1 MNKTWQKSELLIGLL
16 LAGNLYGTAQ
26 AAPQD
31 YTQLNTAG
39 QDAIRRHDYVA
50 AENYFKQARS
60 AALAVGQQDFLR
72 EMDARRA
79 AMYINNDEPS
89 RAVAILTPYIKPGV
103 DKFMLSDYL
112 QALRACN
119 EPKKALAVFQE
130 YVKDW
135 QTFPVYG
142 LENVAAVA
150 LRQKNY
156 PLAKKIY
163 ESILSHEKTENV
175 PFVQLG
181 YAYTLVRMGHES
193 QAVEAYSKIANIAPR
208 YNNII
213 AGDASAFILEGQLG
227 IARKLFGLLGK
238 DAAEKET
245 YQLLYAQ
252 NLVNVNRD
260 LSNEDLNFQ
269 RDERLDDRSYYH
281 EADSILRKL
290 LQSDDQDIVH
300 DARVAQ
306 AANNLNN
313 ELLADARSGL
323 QKLLAEDNSDMA
335 ALTVQNAYENQQ
347 LHSLTTYYENS
358 IDNKRNKE
366 QSVGITYDNY
376 IGHNIYLSHDV
387 RRSWL
392 QDDDNSTAY
401 WQSTSGLRKKFG
413 WGEITGEWIRYDVDD
428 AKNGYS
434 MGVVFD
440 IGDAAK
446 IGYTRGM
453 RLHNHVGTVKNSIRE
468 KYQTISFNHQLTPK
482 TALAAQ
488 YEWADLDD
496 QNKYWEYTV
505 GLNHLLQVKH
515 NFSDRL
521 LLEYSRASYDH
532 EVWFYNSPERRE
544 DYMLGWQRKW
554 NYPQIETTW
563 LCETVL
569 GWGHDNDDSMEFT
582 PHIRLEYTKDFP
594 HNQQLRLGTTI
605 YKYFNQ
611 TSTENNRRN
620 DGYQFSASYNW
631 RW

>member
-1 MNKTWQKSELLIGLL
+1 MKKTWQKSELLIGLL

-60 AALAVGQQDFLR
+60 AALAAGQQDFLR

-89 RAVAILTPYIKPGV
+89 RAVMILTPYIKSGV
-103 DKFMLSDYL
+103 DKYILSDYL

-119 EPKKALAVFQE
+119 EPQKVLLVFQE

-142 LENVAAVA
+142 LENVAAVC
-150 LRQKNY
+150 LRQKKY
-156 PLAKKIY
+156 PLAQKLY
-163 ESILSHEKTENV
+163 ESILSREKAENV

-181 YAYTLVRMGHES
+181 YAYTLARMGQDG
-193 QAVEAYSKIANIAPR
+193 QAVDAYRKAANLAPR

-213 AGDASAFILEGQLG
+213 AGDAAAFILEGQLG
-227 IARKLFGLLGK
+227 IARQLFGLLGK
-238 DAAEKET
+238 DAAEKEA
-245 YQLLYAQ
+245 YQLLYVQ

-260 LSNEDLNFQ
+260 IDNEISNFQ
-269 RDERLDDRSYYH
+269 RDERLDGRSYYH
-281 EADSILRKL
+281 EADDILRKL
-290 LQSDDQDIVH
+290 LQSNNPDIVH
-300 DARVAQ
+300 EARVAQ

-313 ELLADARSGL
+313 ELLADARSEL
-323 QKLLAEDNSDMA
+323 QKLLAEDDSDMA
-335 ALTVQNAYENQQ
+335 ALTVQNMYESQQ
-347 LHSLTTYYENS
+347 LYSLTTYYENS
-358 IDNKRNKE
+358 IDNKRN
-366 QSVGITYDNY
+366 QQNAAGISYENY
-376 IGHNIYLSHDV
+376 LGQNIYLSHDI
-387 RRSWL
+387 RRRWL
-392 QDDDNSTAY
+392 HDDDSNVAF
-401 WQSTSGLRKKFG
+401 WQSTSGVRKKFG
-413 WGEITGEWIRYDVDD
+413 WGEITGEWIHYDVAD
-428 AKNGYS
+428 AKNGYN
-434 MGVVFD
+434 MGIVFD
-440 IGDAAK
+440 INDATK

-453 RLHNHVGTVKNSIRE
+453 RLHDHAGTISNSIRE
-468 KYQTISFNHQLTPK
+468 KYQTINVNHQITPK
-482 TALAAQ
+482 TAFAAQ
-488 YEWADLDD
+488 YEWAALDD
-496 QNKYWEYTV
+496 QNKYWEYELE
-505 GLNHLLQVKH
+505 LNHLLQVKH

-521 LLEYSRASYDH
+521 LAGYSRASYDR
-532 EVWFYNSPERRE
+532 EVWYYNSPERRQ
-544 DYMLGWQRKW
+544 DYTLGWQRKW

-594 HNQQLRLGTTI
+594 HNQQLRLGTAF

-611 TSTENNRRN
+611 TDSDNRRN